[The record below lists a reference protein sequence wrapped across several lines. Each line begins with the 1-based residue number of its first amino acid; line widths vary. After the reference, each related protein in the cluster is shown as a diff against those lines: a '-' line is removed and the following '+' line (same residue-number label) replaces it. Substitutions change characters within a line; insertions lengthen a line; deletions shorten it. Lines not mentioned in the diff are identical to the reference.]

1 MCVSFSK
8 PPSPNINNLTILLS
22 TMPELSQFTSILA
35 SAMPLA
41 ADLSELSSLSILV
54 VRNVYLA
61 TDNHLSPTTL
71 ADILRYHILL

>member
-8 PPSPNINNLTILLS
+8 PPSPNIKNLTILLS

-35 SAMPLA
+35 SAMPLV